1 MLVVG
6 LLGAACGG
14 NAEPA
19 DDADDADAAAG
30 ATVEVLAVD
39 YAFDDVPAAVEPGTS
54 LAFTNTSDVEVH
66 EMVVLRVDDDETRS
80 LEELLELSDDEAE
93 QLTEYVGMRVALP
106 GEDGLDPE
114 NPDASDGVTLD
125 KPGRY
130 VLLCFIP
137 EGAEVQPYRDAIEG
151 DSGGPPQ
158 VDGGPPHAAIGMA
171 SEVTVTE

>member
-19 DDADDADAAAG
+19 ANAADHAADADHAAG
-30 ATVEVLAVD
+30 ATVEVLGVD

-54 LAFTNTSDVEVH
+54 LTFTNTSDVEVH

-80 LEELLELSDDEAE
+80 LEELLELPDDEAE
-93 QLTEYVGMRVALP
+93 QVTEYVGMRVALP
-106 GEDGLDPE
+106 GEDGLD
-114 NPDASDGVTLD
+114 GVTLD
-125 KPGRY
+125 EPGRY
-130 VLLCFIP
+130 LLLCFIP
-137 EGAEVQPYRDAIEG
+137 QGAEVQPYRDAIEG
-151 DSGGPPQ
+151 DSDGPPQ